1 MPKINLKFLKKIKK
15 NISENKKRYLII
27 SGILILAIIL
37 VSGIA
42 YSLVRAHQQKNL
54 KKETVNQTKNIYVD
68 FLMEVYDT
76 IQQNYWNKI
85 TDEQLTNL
93 YKLAAQKLLG
103 QEQNLPSADKN
114 GLTQMIEGITKNMD
128 ETKKKEFSAQIA
140 NLVLVNLQPFGRS
153 ALYTQQLEQQL
164 TEKVKNINPENDLY
178 KTLGVG
184 TDASQEELDKV
195 YQEKLKE
202 LEPQQNTSAEAKDQ
216 LEKIKYAYNVLS
228 DAQSKQTYD
237 TTKSEP
243 TVLGKLMSPEILY
256 LAITKISPTTL
267 DDLKREAD
275 KFDKG
280 ENLNTL
286 ILDLRGNIGGSL
298 DMLQYLLGPFI
309 GPNRYAFEIFQ
320 QGNYDPFK
328 TKFGWLPSMV
338 RYKKVAVLI
347 DGKTQS
353 SAEVMATA
361 LKEYNVGVLVGTKTK
376 GWGTIEKVYELKNQ
390 ITDSEKYSVFLV
402 NHLTVRDDMLPIE
415 ENGVE
420 PVVNTGDANWKK
432 QLSEYFDNNNII
444 KAVESALKS
453 EPGKI

>member
-1 MPKINLKFLKKIKK
+1 MLKFLAKFFKRTKK
-15 NISENKKRYLII
+15 NIPKHKSRYLIV
-27 SGILILAIIL
+27 SGILILIIIL
-37 VSGIA
+37 VSGIV
-42 YSLVRAHQQKNL
+42 YSLVKSHQQKNL
-54 KKETVNQTKNIYVD
+54 EKETASQTKNIYAD
-68 FLMEVYDT
+68 FLLEVYDT

-85 TDEQLTNL
+85 SDEQLTSL

-103 QEQNLPSADKN
+103 QEQNLPSNDKN
-114 GLTQMIEGITKNMD
+114 GLAQMVEEITKNMD
-128 ETKKKEFSAQIA
+128 EAKKKEFSAQIA

-153 ALYTQQLEQQL
+153 ALKKEQLEQQL
-164 TEKVKNINPENDLY
+164 TEKVKNINPESDLY
-178 KTLGVG
+178 KTLGIG
-184 TDASQEELDKV
+184 EGASQEELDKA
-195 YQEKLKE
+195 YQEKINE
-202 LEPQQNTSAEAKDQ
+202 LEPQQNTSTEAKDQ
-216 LEKIKYAYNVLS
+216 LEKIQYAYRVLS
-228 DAQSKQTYD
+228 DAQSKEIYD
-237 TTKSEP
+237 ETKSEP
-243 TVLGKLMSPEILY
+243 TVSGKLMSPEILY
-256 LAITKISPTTL
+256 LNISKISPTTL
-267 DDLKREAD
+267 EDLKRETD
-275 KFDKG
+275 KFDAG

-328 TKFGWLPSMV
+328 TKFGWLPGMV

-390 ITDSEKYSVFLV
+390 INDSEKYSVFLV
-402 NHLTVRDDMLPIE
+402 NHLTIRDDMLPIE

-420 PVVNTGDANWKK
+420 PVINIEDTNWKK
-432 QLSEYFDNNNII
+432 QLSAYFDNNNII
-444 KAVESALKS
+444 KAIEGVLKS